1 MRAWDTF
8 ISISRDELIDLLKDQ
23 LSAQRFEHVLSVE
36 STVLNLAKQIGFEE
50 YNQVSICALLHDLCK
65 EMPEQEMYQLAIQ
78 YQPALAD
85 YHGNGA
91 IWHGAAA
98 AQYAKNHL
106 GVKDQEILQAVSDH
120 TIGSVEMS
128 CLSQLLF
135 VADYIEPGRTFEEAA
150 EVREIANYSL
160 KLATRQI
167 MKQTLLHLVKLEK
180 NVYPP
185 SVVIY
190 NHWMEERND

>member
-1 MRAWDTF
+1 MKAWDHF
-8 ISISRDELIDLLKDQ
+8 ISISRDDLIELLRKR
-23 LSAQRFEHVLSVE
+23 LSSQRFEHVLRVE
-36 STVLNLAKQIGFEE
+36 HTALLLAKQIEFEE
-50 YNQVSICALLHDLCK
+50 VHQVSICALLHDLCK

-85 YHGNGA
+85 YDGNGA

-98 AQYAKNHL
+98 AQYAKLYL
-106 GVKDQEILQAVSDH
+106 GVKDQMILKAVANH
-120 TIGSVEMS
+120 TIGSVKMS

-135 VADYIEPGRTFEEAA
+135 VADYIEPRRTFEEAA

>member
-8 ISISRDELIDLLKDQ
+8 ISISRDEFIELLKGR

-36 STVLNLAKQIGFEE
+36 GTALNLAKQIGFEE

-78 YQPALAD
+78 YQPELAN
-85 YHGNGA
+85 YEGNRA

-98 AQYAKNHL
+98 AQYAKIHL
-106 GVKDQEILQAVSDH
+106 GVKDQEILKAVADH

-135 VADYIEPGRTFEEAA
+135 VADYIEPGRTFEEAT
-150 EVREIANYSL
+150 EVREIANHSL
-160 KLATRQI
+160 NLATRQI

-180 NVYPP
+180 KVYPP

-190 NHWMEERND
+190 NHWIEERNE